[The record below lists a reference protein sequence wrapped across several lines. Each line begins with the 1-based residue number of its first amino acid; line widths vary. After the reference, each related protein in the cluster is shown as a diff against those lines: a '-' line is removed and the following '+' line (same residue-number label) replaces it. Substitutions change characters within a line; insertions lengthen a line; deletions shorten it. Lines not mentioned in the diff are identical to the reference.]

1 MSSHRAGRTAGSSRG
16 ASATGAEATA
26 AWATSPPTSSAVGM
40 SCARM
45 PTTST
50 PAVVRRVDTIM
61 ASAPS
66 ASRIMRRQSR
76 VEAAMNLRN
85 FMGRAPGG

>member
-1 MSSHRAGRTAGSSRG
+1 MSSHRAGGLAGASRG
-16 ASATGAEATA
+16 ASAAGAEALA
-26 AWATSPPTSSAVGM
+26 VSPATSSAMGM

-66 ASRIMRRQSR
+66 ASRIMRKQSR

-85 FMGRAPGG
+85 FMGWTPGG